1 MKILYKSNNPNGD
14 HQLKEKAAMADEF
27 GRIFIGKT
35 RVKQW
40 ATLGQRPVFCS
51 EKDYFGY
58 PDIRGVKL

>member
-14 HQLKEKAAMADEF
+14 HPLKERTARADEF
-27 GRIFIGKT
+27 GRIVVGKT

-58 PDIRGVKL
+58 PDIKGVKL